1 MQSCIDQVTKSRSDV
16 TVDLNNARGTSIMSL
31 FLLQLFRLPPG
42 SFFLFFELHIL
53 LFLLGNII
61 ITEIITVIIIKK
73 MSCNIV

>member
-42 SFFLFFELHIL
+42 SFFLVFELHIL